1 MLDNPTTIS
10 TTINERSFELLKN
23 GTIQCLMSDKV
34 HNEAKE
40 VKFWSFEGTDDRLL
54 LGTAEIDRI
63 ATLEITYYGINDYP
77 EDVTF
82 LELAL
87 KHYFTARLDELYIGN
102 QVINELGKKM
112 NMFNHEFHEHFIK
125 QIQYGEKK
133 KTFYTG
139 IVFLKNFKSMIDE
152 DVPPMKEQS
161 KPEESLPLGIV
172 SKKTWVQERI
182 ISLHNAIL
190 RFYDN
195 DEPIPHELISEY
207 QELVSKKKEQSNDTK

>member
-40 VKFWSFEGTDDRLL
+40 VKFWSFEGTDDSLL

-63 ATLEITYYGINDYP
+63 ATLEITYHDIKDFT
-77 EDVTF
+77 EAIDF
-82 LELAL
+82 LEIASS
-87 KHYFTARLDELYIGN
+87 KYYFIARLDELYINN
-102 QVINELGKKM
+102 QAIHELGKKM
-112 NMFNHEFHEHFIK
+112 NMFKYEFHEHFIN

-152 DVPPMKEQS
+152 DVPPMEKQS
-161 KPEESLPLGIV
+161 IPKKSLPSGIV
-172 SKKTWVQERI
+172 PKKTWVQERI

-190 RFYDN
+190 CSYDN

-207 QELVSKKKEQSNDTK
+207 QELVTIRGTKQ